1 MTNKNKIH
9 FQLTYLLSLIPIG
22 IAIGFLL
29 GLLKTP
35 SLSETNDIIILLASL
50 GTTILYGTSIYL
62 ARPITA
68 TMWIGY
74 VRMASAIALL
84 TVGLPNALAVIIIAS
99 IITVTIQYY
108 QTRFANHNSINI
120 LEITGWISISGIT
133 IISDYL
139 IYAVIFNQTLPYTNL
154 TIDSLFF
161 IIVTLSMGN
170 GVSLFIG
177 SLVTH
182 QSITQSFQQTIAN
195 RHPIFEILLLGGAT
209 LISTITYSVNGLTFA
224 LIIGFIIALVIYE
237 SRISK
242 LRRKSHYQMQELSTL
257 NRVAQAVSINLDL
270 DNVLDNIYKEV
281 NQLVNASLIFVALYD
296 GEHQRVDYPL
306 VMKNGESIIW
316 QQRHLTHGLTD
327 YVIRSKKPLHILKSD
342 RRRLKALGIDVD
354 LMESEVYL
362 GIPMMVGE
370 KIIGVMGILNHHHT
384 DVLGKTDLNI
394 LQSIVN
400 QASLALRNAS
410 LYDRTTKLATNLS
423 LINKSVQDVMFNLDY
438 QESLHAAAQT
448 AMIVTHAE
456 QVAIFLV
463 NLQDKPTIELGQS
476 IGLSEIFKVK
486 LETAM
491 LDWFTNDDDSNRI
504 VYDVQDYDDPI
515 IQELAQVG
523 NFRAFAEI
531 PMRSGNTIV
540 GYLVIYHQLPHNYHS
555 LEIDL
560 LEMLASQITVA
571 LDNTDLLQALEL
583 YASEQAELVHLS
595 SISSSS
601 LELEKVIT
609 DVSQL
614 LRKMLKVPRIDIGLY
629 MAGHDYIHIY
639 MSQALGQLTVNEY
652 ALQPYPE
659 FQVQSDNMLR
669 YPHIILRSDKS
680 TSDHVRTY
688 MSDHN
693 CDMLTVVPMIIN
705 DEVIGIILIGD
716 IEERIFKDNERRL
729 IEMATTQI
737 AAQIHN
743 AQIHTLTE
751 EALVQRLEQL
761 SLIEDI
767 GQKISRS
774 LDLDLIINNVL
785 EAAMRSTQADLAA
798 IALIKD
804 GTTASVRQQRLQG
817 DDVISETYE
826 TTTQAGIIGE
836 IMRTGMM
843 RVIDDN
849 QKTRDYVSPP
859 GNIVYKSSLLVPLS
873 KGETIMGALNIESI
887 HPNFFTDEHAGFI
900 KSLAGHAIIS
910 IDNANLLDQHQKQ
923 IEVLSQLRELALTAS
938 TTTTIDSIINTIIQT
953 ATEMLKGNGGILI
966 PYNHDRKK
974 IESVL
979 ALGWIRLG
987 NNFVQDMF
995 FIPETLLYHVAHTE
1009 DILTI
1014 EDVYSHDRYKSYEQ
1028 LNHVNYKSL
1037 LILPIKRRNQVSELL
1052 CITFKNHRKFSDQ
1065 DMNAMQL
1072 LQVQVANH
1080 LEHVQLSEEII
1091 ERNVRMRAILDST
1104 RDGIIL
1110 LDRDGNLQDANIS
1123 AEDLLNIDLS
1133 NYRDKNFA
1141 TILMSHSYSALDE
1154 ESFSELIQTARIL
1167 RTDPDRNMIR
1177 EYTLHSQSKLIYIRE
1192 VSSPVWNTNNEI
1204 VGRLLSLRDVTEER
1218 SLDEFRTRL
1227 QSMII
1232 HDLKGPLGNTISG
1245 MVMGKGLLAGLEDKE
1260 LAEDLSELMQVAE
1273 ESSRNLMNLVEGML
1287 DIGKMQHKQMDL
1299 HPIEVSIQD
1308 VAETA
1313 YTSLMASF
1321 KQANINMTYDI
1332 DKNIADVYIDEDLI
1346 RRVLTNLIQNALK
1359 FTPDDGE
1366 IRITAISDPQRDNL
1380 IQVMVSD
1387 TGPGI
1392 PEEFREKIFGEFT
1405 TLDDKQKQ
1413 QRGARGQGLGLTFCK
1428 LAVEEH
1434 GGQIWIA
1441 ERGPLSGATFV
1452 FTLPTVL
1459 QRSTS

>member
-1 MTNKNKIH
+1 MG
-9 FQLTYLLSLIPIG
+9 LT
-22 IAIGFLL
+22 L
-29 GLLKTP
+29 GLLNTP
-35 SLSETNDIIILLASL
+35 PLSEGNNTILVLAST
-50 GTTILYGTSIYL
+50 GTAILYGIGIYL
-62 ARPITA
+62 ARSVT
-68 TMWIGY
+68 TMMWMGY
-74 VRMASAIALL
+74 VHMASAIALL
-84 TVGLPNALAVIIIAS
+84 TLGLANALYIVILAS
-99 IITVTIQYY
+99 IITTILQHKLSPSA
-108 QTRFANHNSINI
+108 TNNSIDI
-120 LEITGWISISGIT
+120 HEITSWISISGIT

-139 IYAVIFNQTLPYTNL
+139 IYVVIFNQSLPYINL
-154 TIDSLFF
+154 TVESLIFV
-161 IIVTLSMGN
+161 IVALSLGN
-170 GVSLFIG
+170 AVSVLIG
-177 SLVTH
+177 SI
-182 QSITQSFQQTIAN
+182 ITRQFIAQSFRGAISKQ
-195 RHPIFEILLLGGAT
+195 HPMFEILLLFAAAVIAM
-209 LISTITYSVNGLTFA
+209 ISYTVNELTFG
-224 LIIGFIIALVIYE
+224 LIIGFVIALVIYE
-237 SRISK
+237 SRASRLK
-242 LRRKSHYQMQELSTL
+242 KKSMIQMQELSTL
-257 NRVAQAVSINLDL
+257 NRVAQAVSVNLDL
-270 DNVLDNIYKEV
+270 ENVLENIYKEV

-296 GEHQRVDYPL
+296 DEHQRIDYPL
-306 VMKNGESIIW
+306 VKKNGQSIIW
-316 QQRHLTHGLTD
+316 KQRHLTRGFTD
-327 YVIRSKKPLHILKSD
+327 YVIRNKKPLHILKSD
-342 RRRLKALGIDVD
+342 KNRLKALGIDID
-354 LMESEVYL
+354 LIESEVYL

-370 KIIGVMGILNHHHT
+370 KIIGVMGILNHHQHDVFGTT
-384 DVLGKTDLNI
+384 DINI

-410 LYDRTTKLATNLS
+410 LYDRTTKLAKNLS

-438 QESLHAAAQT
+438 EESLHAAAQT
-448 AMIVTHAE
+448 ATIVTHA
-456 QVAIFLV
+456 QQAAIFLV
-463 NLQDKPTIELGQS
+463 NLQNQPTIQLAQS
-476 IGLSEIFKVK
+476 IGLSSAFKTK
-486 LETAM
+486 LASAS
-491 LDWFTNDDDSNRI
+491 LDWFTNDEDGNRI
-504 VYDVQDYDDPI
+504 VYDVLEYDDPI
-515 IQELAQVG
+515 IKELAEVG

-531 PMRSGNTIV
+531 PMRSGNTVV
-540 GYLVIYHQLPHNYHS
+540 GYLVIYHQLPYNYYS

-629 MAGHDYIHIY
+629 MAGRDYIHIY
-639 MSQALGQLTVNEY
+639 MSQPLGHLTVDEY

-659 FQVQSDNMLR
+659 FQVQTDNMLR
-669 YPHIILRSDKS
+669 YPHILLQSDAS
-680 TSDHVRTY
+680 ISEYVRIY

-693 CDMLTVVPMIIN
+693 CGMLTIVPMIIN
-705 DEVIGIILIGD
+705 DEVIGTILIGD
-716 IEERIFKDNERRL
+716 VEERIFKDNERRL

-804 GTTASVRQQRLQG
+804 GKTANVRQQRLQ
-817 DDVISETYE
+817 DDEVISETYE

-836 IMRTGMM
+836 ILRTGVL
-843 RVIDDN
+843 RVVDDN
-849 QKTRDYVSPP
+849 LKAKDYVTPP
-859 GNIVYKSSLLVPLS
+859 GDVVYKSSLLVPLS
-873 KGETIMGALNIESI
+873 KGDTIMGALNIESI
-887 HPNFFTDEHAGFI
+887 HGNFFTDEHVGFI

-910 IDNANLLDQHQKQ
+910 IDNANLLDQHQRQ
-923 IEVLSQLRELALTAS
+923 IAVLSQLRELALTAS
-938 TTTTIDSIINTIIQT
+938 TTTSIDSIINTIIQT
-953 ATEMLKGNGGILI
+953 ATEMLKGSGGILI

-1014 EDVYSHDRYKSYEQ
+1014 EDVYSHERYKSYDQ
-1028 LNHVNYKSL
+1028 VKHVNYNSL
-1037 LILPIKRRNQVSELL
+1037 LIMPIMRRNQVTELL
-1052 CITFKNHRKFSDQ
+1052 CITFKNRRKFSDQ
-1065 DMNAMQL
+1065 DVNAMKL

-1080 LEHVQLSEEII
+1080 LEHVKLSEDIL

-1141 TILMSHSYSALDE
+1141 TILMSHSYSAIDE

-1218 SLDEFRTRL
+1218 SLDEFRNRL

-1245 MVMGKGLLAGLEDKE
+1245 MVMGQGLLASLEDRE

-1273 ESSRNLMNLVEGML
+1273 ESSHILMNLVEGML
-1287 DIGKMQHKQMDL
+1287 DIGKMQHKQMDI
-1299 HPIEVSIQD
+1299 HPISVAIQD

-1313 YTSLMASF
+1313 YTSLLASF
-1321 KQANINMTYDI
+1321 RQADIEMKYDI
-1332 DKNIADVYIDEDLI
+1332 ADNLSDVYIDEDLI

-1359 FTPDDGE
+1359 FTPSGGE
-1366 IRITAISDPQRDNL
+1366 IRITANADTQGDNFV
-1380 IQVMVSD
+1380 QVMVSD

-1392 PEEFREKIFGEFT
+1392 PEQYRESIFGEFT
-1405 TLDDKQKQ
+1405 TLDNKQKQ

-1441 ERGPLSGATFV
+1441 DQGPLSGATFI
-1452 FTLPTVL
+1452 FTLPTIL
-1459 QRSTS
+1459 QRSTP